1 MKYTLFFIFVL
12 LCIIELNAQNHHLSG
27 SPIKKSDKSR
37 KSTTPE
43 HKEETG
49 TKTHEKKDQ
58 KDKDKG
64 KNDTIPKKTE
74 KQKQK
79 DVIDWVLSKKDK
91 DKDKDKKPHDNVPKT
106 PKQKE
111 QELIDFLRS
120 KKGSGY
126 AYGSSGQR
134 LTKKLYEELRRKY
147 GKNFNNNTKKWLYK
161 EVYDSAGLVKKAF
174 EQAGI
179 KLPHGATSSWKNGDW
194 KEKGDIKH
202 MPSNQVCVL
211 YRRGSDGMVH
221 TGIYLGNGNVIEAK
235 GSAYGVVET
244 SLKEL
249 L

>member
-1 MKYTLFFIFVL
+1 MKYTLFFILVL

-79 DVIDWVLSKKDK
+79 DVIDWVLSKK
-91 DKDKDKKPHDNVPKT
+91 
-106 PKQKE
+106 
-111 QELIDFLRS
+111 
-120 KKGSGY
+120 GSGY
-126 AYGSSGQR
+126 AFGSSGQR

-211 YRRGSDGMVH
+211 YRRGKDGMVH
-221 TGIYLGNGNVIEAK
+221 TGIYLGNGKVIEAK
-235 GSAYGVVET
+235 GADYGVVET
-244 SLKEL
+244 SLKDGHWTDYAIPKGL
-249 L
+249 

>member
-79 DVIDWVLSKKDK
+79 DVIDWVLSKK
-91 DKDKDKKPHDNVPKT
+91 
-106 PKQKE
+106 
-111 QELIDFLRS
+111 
-120 KKGSGY
+120 GSGY
-126 AYGSSGQR
+126 AFGSSGQR

-244 SLKEL
+244 SLKDGHWTDYAIPKGL
-249 L
+249 

>member
-1 MKYTLFFIFVL
+1 MRYTLFFILVL

-37 KSTTPE
+37 KSTTLE

-79 DVIDWVLSKKDK
+79 DVIDWVLSKK
-91 DKDKDKKPHDNVPKT
+91 
-106 PKQKE
+106 
-111 QELIDFLRS
+111 
-120 KKGSGY
+120 GSGY
-126 AYGSSGQR
+126 AFGSSGQR

-244 SLKEL
+244 SLKDGHWTDYAIPKGL
-249 L
+249 

>member
-1 MKYTLFFIFVL
+1 MRYTLFFILVL

-79 DVIDWVLSKKDK
+79 DVIDWVLSKK
-91 DKDKDKKPHDNVPKT
+91 
-106 PKQKE
+106 
-111 QELIDFLRS
+111 
-120 KKGSGY
+120 GSGY
-126 AYGSSGQR
+126 AFGSSGQR

-221 TGIYLGNGNVIEAK
+221 SGIYLGNGKVIEAK

-244 SLKEL
+244 SLKDGHWTDYAIPKGL
-249 L
+249 

>member
-79 DVIDWVLSKKDK
+79 DVIDWVLSKK
-91 DKDKDKKPHDNVPKT
+91 
-106 PKQKE
+106 
-111 QELIDFLRS
+111 
-120 KKGSGY
+120 GSGY
-126 AYGSSGQR
+126 AFGSSGQR

-221 TGIYLGNGNVIEAK
+221 SGIYLGNGKVIEAK

-244 SLKEL
+244 SLKDGHWTDYAIPKGL
-249 L
+249 

>member
-79 DVIDWVLSKKDK
+79 DVIDWVLSKK
-91 DKDKDKKPHDNVPKT
+91 
-106 PKQKE
+106 
-111 QELIDFLRS
+111 
-120 KKGSGY
+120 GSGY
-126 AYGSSGQR
+126 AFGSSGQR

-221 TGIYLGNGNVIEAK
+221 SGIYLGNGNVIEAK

-244 SLKEL
+244 SLKDGHWTDFAIPKGL
-249 L
+249 

>member
-79 DVIDWVLSKKDK
+79 DVIDWVLSKK
-91 DKDKDKKPHDNVPKT
+91 
-106 PKQKE
+106 
-111 QELIDFLRS
+111 
-120 KKGSGY
+120 GSGY
-126 AYGSSGQR
+126 AFGSSGQR

-221 TGIYLGNGNVIEAK
+221 SGIYLGNGNVIEAK

-244 SLKEL
+244 SLKDGHWTDYAIPKGL
-249 L
+249 

>member
-1 MKYTLFFIFVL
+1 MKYTLFFVLVL
-12 LCIIELNAQNHHLSG
+12 LCIIELKANNHQNHLG
-27 SPIKKSDKSR
+27 NPIKKSKESE
-37 KSTTPE
+37 KSTKPE
-43 HKEETG
+43 HKKETKE
-49 TKTHEKKDQ
+49 TKETKPQERKDR
-58 KDKDKG
+58 
-64 KNDTIPKKTE
+64 
-74 KQKQK
+74 
-79 DVIDWVLSKKDK
+79 KDK

-134 LTKKLYEELRRKY
+134 LTKKLYEELRRKF
-147 GKNFNNNTKKWLYK
+147 GSNFKNSTKKWLFK
-161 EVYDSAGLVKKAF
+161 EVYDCSGLVMKAF
-174 EQAGI
+174 EKIGV
-179 KLPHGATSSWKNGDW
+179 KLPHGATSAWKNGDW

-221 TGIYLGNGNVIEAK
+221 SGIYLGNGNVIEAK

-244 SLKEL
+244 SLKDGHWTDYAIPKGL
-249 L
+249 

>member
-79 DVIDWVLSKKDK
+79 DVIDWVLSKK
-91 DKDKDKKPHDNVPKT
+91 
-106 PKQKE
+106 
-111 QELIDFLRS
+111 
-120 KKGSGY
+120 GSGY
-126 AYGSSGQR
+126 AFGSSGQR

-221 TGIYLGNGNVIEAK
+221 TGIYLGNGKVIEAK
-235 GSAYGVVET
+235 GADYGVVET
-244 SLKEL
+244 SLKDGHWTDYAIPKGL
-249 L
+249 

>member
-1 MKYTLFFIFVL
+1 MKYTLFFILVL

-37 KSTTPE
+37 KSTTLE

-79 DVIDWVLSKKDK
+79 DVIDWVLSKK
-91 DKDKDKKPHDNVPKT
+91 
-106 PKQKE
+106 
-111 QELIDFLRS
+111 
-120 KKGSGY
+120 GSGY
-126 AYGSSGQR
+126 AFGSSGQR

-221 TGIYLGNGNVIEAK
+221 SGIYLGNGNVIEAK

-244 SLKEL
+244 SLKDGHWTDYAIPKGL
-249 L
+249 

>member
-12 LCIIELNAQNHHLSG
+12 LCIIELNAQNYHLSG

-43 HKEETG
+43 LKEETG

-79 DVIDWVLSKKDK
+79 DVIDWVLSKK
-91 DKDKDKKPHDNVPKT
+91 
-106 PKQKE
+106 
-111 QELIDFLRS
+111 
-120 KKGSGY
+120 GSGY
-126 AYGSSGQR
+126 AFGSSGQR

-221 TGIYLGNGNVIEAK
+221 SGIYLGNGNVIEAK

-244 SLKEL
+244 SLKDGHWTDYAIPKGL
-249 L
+249 

>member
-1 MKYTLFFIFVL
+1 MKYTLFFILVL

-58 KDKDKG
+58 KEKDKG

-79 DVIDWVLSKKDK
+79 DVIDWVLSKK
-91 DKDKDKKPHDNVPKT
+91 
-106 PKQKE
+106 
-111 QELIDFLRS
+111 
-120 KKGSGY
+120 GSGY
-126 AYGSSGQR
+126 AFGSSGQ
-134 LTKKLYEELRRKY
+134 ELRRKY

-211 YRRGSDGMVH
+211 YRRGNDGMVH
-221 TGIYLGNGNVIEAK
+221 SGIYLGNGNVIEAK

-244 SLKEL
+244 SLKDGHWTDYAIPKGL
-249 L
+249 

>member
-12 LCIIELNAQNHHLSG
+12 LCIIELNAENHHLSG

-79 DVIDWVLSKKDK
+79 DVIDWVLSKK
-91 DKDKDKKPHDNVPKT
+91 
-106 PKQKE
+106 
-111 QELIDFLRS
+111 
-120 KKGSGY
+120 GSGY
-126 AYGSSGQR
+126 AFGSSGQR

-179 KLPHGATSSWKNGDW
+179 KLPHGATSAWKNGDW

-211 YRRGSDGMVH
+211 YRRGKDGMVH
-221 TGIYLGNGNVIEAK
+221 TGIYLGNGKVIEAK
-235 GSAYGVVET
+235 GADYGVVET
-244 SLKEL
+244 SLKDGHWTDYAIPKGL
-249 L
+249 

>member
-1 MKYTLFFIFVL
+1 MKYTLFFILVL

-79 DVIDWVLSKKDK
+79 EIIDWL
-91 DKDKDKKPHDNVPKT
+91 
-106 PKQKE
+106 
-111 QELIDFLRS
+111 LS

-126 AYGSSGQR
+126 AFGSSGQR
-134 LTKKLYEELRRKY
+134 LTKKLYEELRRRF
-147 GKNFNNNTKKWLYK
+147 GKDFKNSTKKWMYK
-161 EVYDSAGLVKKAF
+161 EGYDCSGLVMKAL
-174 EQAGI
+174 EKIGV
-179 KLPHGATSSWKNGDW
+179 KLPHGATSAWKNGDW

-211 YRRGSDGMVH
+211 YRRGKDGMVH
-221 TGIYLGNGNVIEAK
+221 TGIYLGNGKVIEAK
-235 GSAYGVVET
+235 GADYGVVET
-244 SLKEL
+244 SLKDGHWTDYAIPKGL
-249 L
+249 

>member
-1 MKYTLFFIFVL
+1 MKYTLFFILVL

-79 DVIDWVLSKKDK
+79 DVIDWVLSKK
-91 DKDKDKKPHDNVPKT
+91 
-106 PKQKE
+106 
-111 QELIDFLRS
+111 
-120 KKGSGY
+120 GSGY
-126 AYGSSGQR
+126 AFGSSGQR

-244 SLKEL
+244 SLKDGHWTDYAIPKGL
-249 L
+249 

>member
-1 MKYTLFFIFVL
+1 MKYTLFFILVL

-79 DVIDWVLSKKDK
+79 DVIDWVLSKK
-91 DKDKDKKPHDNVPKT
+91 
-106 PKQKE
+106 
-111 QELIDFLRS
+111 
-120 KKGSGY
+120 GSGY
-126 AYGSSGQR
+126 AFGSSGQR
-134 LTKKLYEELRRKY
+134 LTKKLYEELRKKY

-221 TGIYLGNGNVIEAK
+221 SGIYLGNGNVIEAK

-244 SLKEL
+244 SLKDGHWTDYAIPKGL
-249 L
+249 

>member
-79 DVIDWVLSKKDK
+79 DVIDWVLSKK
-91 DKDKDKKPHDNVPKT
+91 
-106 PKQKE
+106 
-111 QELIDFLRS
+111 
-120 KKGSGY
+120 GSGY
-126 AYGSSGQR
+126 AFGSSGQR

-211 YRRGSDGMVH
+211 YRRGKDGMVH
-221 TGIYLGNGNVIEAK
+221 TGIYLGNGKVIEAK
-235 GSAYGVVET
+235 GADYGVVET
-244 SLKEL
+244 SLKDGHWTDYAIPKGL
-249 L
+249 

>member
-1 MKYTLFFIFVL
+1 MKYTLFFILVL

-79 DVIDWVLSKKDK
+79 DVIDWVLSKK
-91 DKDKDKKPHDNVPKT
+91 
-106 PKQKE
+106 
-111 QELIDFLRS
+111 
-120 KKGSGY
+120 GSGY
-126 AYGSSGQR
+126 AFGSSGQR
-134 LTKKLYEELRRKY
+134 LTKKLYEELRRKF
-147 GKNFNNNTKKWLYK
+147 GSNFKNSTKKWLFK
-161 EVYDSAGLVKKAF
+161 EVYDCSGLVMKAL
-174 EQAGI
+174 EKIGV
-179 KLPHGATSSWKNGDW
+179 KLPHGATSAWKNGDW

-211 YRRGSDGMVH
+211 YRRGKDGMVH
-221 TGIYLGNGNVIEAK
+221 TGIYLGNGKVIEAK
-235 GSAYGVVET
+235 GADYGVVET
-244 SLKEL
+244 SLKDGHWTDYAIPKGL
-249 L
+249 

>member
-1 MKYTLFFIFVL
+1 MKYTLFFILVL

-79 DVIDWVLSKKDK
+79 DVIDWVLSKK
-91 DKDKDKKPHDNVPKT
+91 
-106 PKQKE
+106 
-111 QELIDFLRS
+111 
-120 KKGSGY
+120 GSGY
-126 AYGSSGQR
+126 AFGSSGQR

-221 TGIYLGNGNVIEAK
+221 SGIYLGNGNVIEAK

-244 SLKEL
+244 SLKDGHWTDYAIPKGL
-249 L
+249 

>member
-1 MKYTLFFIFVL
+1 MRYTLFFILVL

-79 DVIDWVLSKKDK
+79 DVIDWVLSKK
-91 DKDKDKKPHDNVPKT
+91 
-106 PKQKE
+106 
-111 QELIDFLRS
+111 
-120 KKGSGY
+120 GSGY
-126 AYGSSGQR
+126 AFGSSGQR
-134 LTKKLYEELRRKY
+134 LTKKLYEELRRKF
-147 GKNFNNNTKKWLYK
+147 GSNFKNSTKKWLFK
-161 EVYDSAGLVKKAF
+161 EVYDCSGLVMKAL
-174 EQAGI
+174 EKIGV
-179 KLPHGATSSWKNGDW
+179 KLPHGATSAWKNGDW

-221 TGIYLGNGNVIEAK
+221 SGIYLGNGNVIEAK

-244 SLKEL
+244 SLKDGHWTDYAIPKGL
-249 L
+249 

>member
-1 MKYTLFFIFVL
+1 MKYTLFFVLVL
-12 LCIIELNAQNHHLSG
+12 LCIIELNGQHHHHSG

-79 DVIDWVLSKKDK
+79 DVIDWVLSKK
-91 DKDKDKKPHDNVPKT
+91 
-106 PKQKE
+106 
-111 QELIDFLRS
+111 
-120 KKGSGY
+120 GSGY
-126 AYGSSGQR
+126 AFGSSGQR

-244 SLKEL
+244 SLKDGHWTDYAIPKGL
-249 L
+249 

>member
-1 MKYTLFFIFVL
+1 MKYTLFFILVL

-27 SPIKKSDKSR
+27 SLIKKSDKSR
-37 KSTTPE
+37 KSTTLE

-79 DVIDWVLSKKDK
+79 DVIDWVLSKK
-91 DKDKDKKPHDNVPKT
+91 
-106 PKQKE
+106 
-111 QELIDFLRS
+111 
-120 KKGSGY
+120 GSGY
-126 AYGSSGQR
+126 AFGSSGQR

-221 TGIYLGNGNVIEAK
+221 SGIYLGNGNVIEAK

-244 SLKEL
+244 SLKDGHWTDYAIPKGL
-249 L
+249 

>member
-1 MKYTLFFIFVL
+1 MRYTLFFILVL

-79 DVIDWVLSKKDK
+79 DVIDWVLSKK
-91 DKDKDKKPHDNVPKT
+91 
-106 PKQKE
+106 
-111 QELIDFLRS
+111 
-120 KKGSGY
+120 GSGY
-126 AYGSSGQR
+126 AFGSSGQR
-134 LTKKLYEELRRKY
+134 LTKKLYEELRKKY

-221 TGIYLGNGNVIEAK
+221 TGIYLGNGKVIEAK
-235 GSAYGVVET
+235 GADYGVVET
-244 SLKEL
+244 SLKDGHWTDYAIPKGL
-249 L
+249 

>member
-1 MKYTLFFIFVL
+1 MKYTLFFILVL

-58 KDKDKG
+58 KEKDKG

-79 DVIDWVLSKKDK
+79 DVIDWVLSKK
-91 DKDKDKKPHDNVPKT
+91 
-106 PKQKE
+106 
-111 QELIDFLRS
+111 
-120 KKGSGY
+120 GSGY
-126 AYGSSGQR
+126 AFGSSGQR

-221 TGIYLGNGNVIEAK
+221 SGIYLGNGNVIEAK

-244 SLKEL
+244 SLKDGHWTDYAIPKGL
-249 L
+249 

>member
-64 KNDTIPKKTE
+64 KSDTIPKKTE

-79 DVIDWVLSKKDK
+79 DVIDWVLSKK
-91 DKDKDKKPHDNVPKT
+91 
-106 PKQKE
+106 
-111 QELIDFLRS
+111 
-120 KKGSGY
+120 GSGY
-126 AYGSSGQR
+126 AFGSSGQR

-211 YRRGSDGMVH
+211 YRRGKDGMVH
-221 TGIYLGNGNVIEAK
+221 TGIYLGNGKVIEAK
-235 GSAYGVVET
+235 GADYGVVET
-244 SLKEL
+244 SLKDGHWTDYAIPKGL
-249 L
+249 